1 MTSLISGLTRRTLL
15 QGAAALTVAATV
27 RPSRAL
33 AQTQPKKGGILK
45 IGLNGGSATDTLE
58 PTQIVGTFPVNISRQ
73 IYNTLIEIG
82 DDGTPGPEL
91 AESWESQD
99 GNKRWILNLR
109 KGVEFHNGKAFDAE
123 DVRYSLGLHMGDKTT
138 SKAKAIMADVAE
150 VRATTPSQ
158 VELILKAPNPDID
171 YILSD
176 LHLAMIPAG
185 FTDWGKA
192 IGTGPF
198 KLEVFQPAVRA
209 VTQRNANYWRSD
221 RAHVDT
227 VETYVLN
234 DMTARVS
241 ALQSGTMNIINGID
255 YKIAPLLQ
263 HRPNIALVVTE
274 GKQHFS
280 LPMNAG
286 VAPFDNADAVLAL
299 KHAIDREQMVELLMA
314 GYGRV
319 GNDHPI
325 AAIDPDF
332 NPDLA
337 QRSYDPDKAAFYLK
351 KSGLPKL
358 EVTLHAAN
366 AAFEQAVN
374 AAELYAQSA
383 APAGITLTV
392 AREPDDG
399 YWSEIWMKRPWVAS
413 FWAGRP
419 SANMMLSSVYASTA
433 PWNETHWKNET
444 FDKKLVEARSLSD
457 PAARR
462 KIYQELQVVIHDQ
475 CPTVIPAFANW
486 IDACTSNVKGFV
498 PNPNFMLSDHRVAER
513 VWLDR

>member
-1 MTSLISGLTRRTLL
+1 MMTSIKGVNRRSLL
-15 QGAAALTVAATV
+15 QGAGALAVAAAL
-27 RPSRAL
+27 RPESAW
-33 AQTQPKKGGILK
+33 AQTEPKKGGILK

-73 IYNTLIEIG
+73 IYNTLVEIR

-91 AESWESQD
+91 AESWESLD
-99 GNKRWILNLR
+99 GNKRWVLNLR
-109 KGVEFHNGKAFDAE
+109 KGVQFHNGKTFDSE
-123 DVRYSLGLHMGDKTT
+123 DVRYSLGLHMGEKTT

-158 VELILKAPNPDID
+158 VELILKAPNPDIE

-176 LHLAMIPAG
+176 LHLAMVPAG
-185 FTDWGKA
+185 FEDWGKA

-198 KLEVFQPAVRA
+198 KLDVFQPAVRA
-209 VTQRNANYWRSD
+209 ITQRNPNYWRAD

-227 VETYVLN
+227 VETLVLN

-241 ALQSGTMNIINGID
+241 ALQAGTMHIVNGID
-255 YKIAPLLQ
+255 YKLAPLLQ
-263 HRPNIALVVTE
+263 RLPNIALVVTE

-280 LPMNAG
+280 LPMDARI
-286 VAPFDNADAVLAL
+286 APFDNADAVLAL
-299 KHAIDREQMVELLMA
+299 KHAIDRQQIVDLLMA
-314 GYGRV
+314 GFGRV

-325 AAIDPDF
+325 ASTDPDF
-332 NPDLA
+332 NPDLP
-337 QRSYDPDKAAFYLK
+337 QRSYDPDKAAFHLK
-351 KSGLPKL
+351 KAGLSDL
-358 EVTLHAAN
+358 SVTLHAAN

-374 AAELYAQSA
+374 VAELYAQSA
-383 APAGITLTV
+383 GKAGITINI

-399 YWSEIWMKRPWVAS
+399 YWSEIWMKRPWAAS

-433 PWNETHWKNET
+433 PWNETHWKNEA
-444 FDKKLVEARSLSD
+444 FDRKLVEARSLPD

-462 KIYQELQVVIHDQ
+462 NIYKELQVVLHEH

-513 VWLDR
+513 VWL